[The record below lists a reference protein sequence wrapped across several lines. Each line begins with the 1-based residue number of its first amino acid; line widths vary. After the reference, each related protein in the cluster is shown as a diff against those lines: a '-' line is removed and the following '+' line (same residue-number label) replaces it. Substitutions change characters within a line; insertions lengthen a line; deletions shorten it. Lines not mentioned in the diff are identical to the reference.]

1 MPGPAIR
8 ESEMSNVITQSIEQI
23 SKDKNIDPKVII
35 GALEDAMVAA
45 AKKFYKTNEDINAR
59 FDAETGQVE
68 IFAVKRVVETVED
81 ANLEISI
88 EEAKQVDET
97 LSVDDTVEMPKPTDV
112 LGRIAAQTAK
122 QVILQKVRE
131 AERQNVFAEYSGKV
145 GELIN
150 GVIKR
155 FEGPDMIVDVGKTEA
170 ILPLREQSRN
180 ETYKQGERV
189 RAVITKVLEVSKGP
203 QVILSRTDPQILY
216 RLFEMEIPEIYDG
229 TIVIKNAVHEPGDR
243 AKVAVA
249 SKERDVD
256 PVGACVGMKG
266 SRINAIIREL
276 RGEKIDIVQWSEDS
290 AQYAANALNP
300 AKISKVLIVDPVEK
314 RMEVIVEEKQQ
325 SLAIGKKGQ
334 NVRLA
339 SKLIGWQIDV
349 KSEEQKKQEVLSV
362 MESLTSS
369 STPLS
374 ELEGVSERII
384 GMLREAGIENVE
396 RILEMGE
403 EKLLEIPGIGDK
415 TAAKIMEAARDLFEE
430 VEIEV
435 PEGMEIPTAIQS
447 PGAKQAEKQAAT
459 ATAPDSAAED
469 AGQPTPEPVEEAAPG
484 EAVEN
489 GSAEGAD
496 GGAAAEDGSDK
507 PTTD

>member
-1 MPGPAIR
+1 
-8 ESEMSNVITQSIEQI
+8 MSNIITQTIEQI
-23 SKDKNIDPKVII
+23 SREKNIDPKVII
-35 GALEDAMVAA
+35 DALEDAMVAA
-45 AKKFYKTNEDINAR
+45 SRKFYKTNEDINAR
-59 FDAETGQVE
+59 FDPATGLVE
-68 IFAVKRVVETVED
+68 IFAVKRVVEQVE
-81 ANLEISI
+81 NPSLEISL
-88 EEAKQVDET
+88 EEAKQIDES
-97 LSVDDTVEMPKPTDV
+97 LAVDDTVEMPKATDV

-131 AERQNVFAEYSGKV
+131 AERQNIFNEYSEKI
-145 GELIN
+145 GELVN

-155 FEGPDMIVDVGKTEA
+155 FEGPDIIVDIGKTEA
-170 ILPLREQSRN
+170 LLPLREQSRA

-189 RAVITKVLEVSKGP
+189 RAVIVKVLPVAKGP
-203 QVILSRTDPQILY
+203 QVILSRTDSQLIL

-229 TIVIKNAVHEPGDR
+229 TIVVKNAVHEPGDR

-249 SKERDVD
+249 SLDRDVD

-266 SRINAIIREL
+266 SRINSIIREL
-276 RGEKIDIVQWSEDS
+276 RGEKIDIVQWSEDP

-300 AKISKVLIVDPVEK
+300 AKISKVLIVDPADK

-369 STPLS
+369 STSLS
-374 ELEGVSERII
+374 ELEGISDRII
-384 GMLREAGIENVE
+384 EKLREAGIENVE
-396 RILEMGE
+396 KILELGE
-403 EKLLEIPGIGDK
+403 GKLIEIPGVGEK
-415 TAAKIMEAARDLFEE
+415 TAAKIMEAAQDLFEE

-435 PEGMEIPTAIQS
+435 PEGMELPTAIKAPS
-447 PGAKQAEKQAAT
+447 PNQESGQPAT
-459 ATAPDSAAED
+459 QGEPAAPDAAAADAGGEPAADAPGQGKPAAEETGTD
-469 AGQPTPEPVEEAAPG
+469 SGAVKDEE
-484 EAVEN
+484 E
-489 GSAEGAD
+489 
-496 GGAAAEDGSDK
+496 
-507 PTTD
+507 

>member
-1 MPGPAIR
+1 MANI
-8 ESEMSNVITQSIEQI
+8 ITQTIDQI
-23 SKDKNIDPKVII
+23 SKEKNIDPEVII
-35 GALEDAMVAA
+35 SALEDAMVAA
-45 AKKFYKTNEDINAR
+45 ARKFYKTDEDINAR
-59 FDAETGQVE
+59 FDRETGIVE
-68 IFAVKRVVETVED
+68 IFAVKRVVEKVQD
-81 ANLEISI
+81 PNLEISL
-88 EEAKQVDET
+88 EEAKQIDET
-97 LSVDDTVEMPKPTDV
+97 LVVDDTVELPKPTDV

-131 AERQNVFAEYSGKV
+131 AERQNIYEEYSQRV
-145 GELIN
+145 GQMIN
-150 GVIKR
+150 GIVKR
-155 FEGPDMIVDVGKTEA
+155 FEGPDIIVDLGKTEA
-170 ILPLREQSRN
+170 ILPYREQSKA
-180 ETYKQGERV
+180 ETYKQGDRI
-189 RAVITKVLEVSKGP
+189 RAVIVKVLPVAKGP
-203 QVILSRTDPQILY
+203 QVILSRADPQLLV

-249 SKERDVD
+249 SLDRDVD

-266 SRINAIIREL
+266 TRINSIIREL
-276 RGEKIDIVQWSEDS
+276 RGEKIDIVQWSEDP
-290 AQYAANALNP
+290 AQYAANALSP
-300 AKISKVLIVDPVEK
+300 AKISKVLILDPVEK

-362 MESLTSS
+362 MESLASS

-374 ELEGVSERII
+374 ELEGISERII
-384 GMLREAGIENVE
+384 QKMAEAGIENVE

-403 EKLLEIPGIGDK
+403 EKLKEIPGIGDK

-435 PEGMEIPTAIQS
+435 PEGIELPTAIEPPARPRTPAAPAPPDRS
-447 PGAKQAEKQAAT
+447 PGEPAGGEESSEAPAAPAEESP
-459 ATAPDSAAED
+459 APD
-469 AGQPTPEPVEEAAPG
+469 AGAGPEGGEGEPG
-484 EAVEN
+484 K
-489 GSAEGAD
+489 EG
-496 GGAAAEDGSDK
+496 
-507 PTTD
+507 